1 MGVMAPRAMR
11 RDMRGFPVGSKG
23 CAGLALALFLCAPPP
38 LAADTPPL
46 AVRTLVLEPPAA
58 EATRRFFGR
67 IAARDTLDLAFEVG
81 GRLVALEAPQG
92 ARLAAGTPVAGL
104 DSTPFARAVARA
116 ELALAQAERDF
127 TRAATLADRD
137 AASRARA
144 DDAATARDLAALALD
159 EAREALGHASLAAP
173 FDALVAARLA
183 PPFAFVEPGQAV
195 LRLHDMSRVD
205 VVFELPERLLAE
217 IGDVARVRF
226 SAELPGVAAPVPL
239 TLVEI
244 RAEADRIGQTFTVT
258 LSLPE
263 AVARDPRLVPGA
275 SASVVASVPAEA
287 PGIAVPASA
296 LVSGPDRDAALFVLD
311 GEELAI
317 ARRRPVTVRSA
328 TGTGFLVEGVEP
340 GVEIVAVGA
349 HRVSDGQAVRRWTGL
364 VVEER

>member
-1 MGVMAPRAMR
+1 MTPRAMR
-11 RDMRGFPVGSKG
+11 QDMRGFPFRAAA
-23 CAGLALALFLCAPPP
+23 CAGFALALFLSAPPP
-38 LAADTPPL
+38 LAADLAPPPP
-46 AVRTLVLEPPAA
+46 AVRTLVLEPPAT

-81 GRLVALEAPQG
+81 GRLVSLDAPQG
-92 ARLAAGTPVAGL
+92 ARLPAGTPLAGL
-104 DSTPFARAVARA
+104 DAAPFERAVARA

-127 TRAATLADRD
+127 SRAATLADRD

-144 DDAATARDLAALALD
+144 DDAATARDLAALALE
-159 EAREALGHASLAAP
+159 EAREALGHALLAAP
-173 FDALVAARLA
+173 FDVLVAARLA
-183 PPFAFVEPGQAV
+183 PAFAFVEPGQAI

-205 VVFELPERLLAE
+205 VVFELPERLFAE

-226 SAELPGVAAPVPL
+226 SAELPGLPTPVPL

-263 AVARDPRLVPGA
+263 AIARDPRLVPGA
-275 SASVVASVPAEA
+275 SASVVATVPAEA

-296 LVSGPDRDAALFVLD
+296 LVSGPDRDAALFVLE
-311 GEELAI
+311 GEDRAI
-317 ARRRPVTVRSA
+317 ARRRAVTVRSA
-328 TGTGFLVEGVEP
+328 TGTGFLVEGIEP
-340 GVEIVAVGA
+340 GVEIVAAGA

>member
-1 MGVMAPRAMR
+1 MTPRAMR
-11 RDMRGFPVGSKG
+11 RDRQGFPAAAAAV
-23 CAGLALALFLCAPPP
+23 AGLALALSLAVPPTIAAEPPP
-38 LAADTPPL
+38 A

-58 EATRRFFGR
+58 QATRRFFGR

-81 GRLVALEAPQG
+81 GRLVSLDAPQG
-92 ARLAAGTPVAGL
+92 ARLAAGTPLAEL
-104 DSTPFARAVARA
+104 DAAPFERAVARA

-127 TRAATLADRD
+127 SRAATLAERD

-144 DDAATARDLAALALD
+144 DDAATARDLAALALE
-159 EAREALGHASLAAP
+159 EAREALGHARLAAP

-183 PPFAFVEPGQAV
+183 PAFAFVEPGQAV

-205 VVFELPERLLAE
+205 VVFELPERLLTE
-217 IGDVARVRF
+217 IGDVARARF
-226 SAELPGVAAPVPL
+226 VAELPGVAAPVPL

-258 LSLPE
+258 LALPD

-275 SASVVASVPAEA
+275 SASVVASVPADA

-296 LVSGPDRDAALFVLD
+296 LVSGPDRDAALFVLE
-311 GEELAI
+311 GEEPAI
-317 ARRRPVTVRSA
+317 ARRRPVTVRSQ

-340 GVEIVAVGA
+340 GVEIVAAGA
-349 HRVSDGQAVRRWTGL
+349 HRVSDGQKVRRWTGL